1 MSALHN
7 FVTSDADASWST
19 CQFFW
24 SQLDYIFHL
33 QTGLY
38 TKNVM
43 QNHTIYESGE
53 IVSTC
58 TKFNKRVVHFDNT
71 SAEGIYVALA
81 LTLYVA
87 PAFFFEC
94 FIIPQHLSMVFLL
107 SLALQIATPLLL
119 LLQNRKLPSE

>member
-1 MSALHN
+1 
-7 FVTSDADASWST
+7 
-19 CQFFW
+19 
-24 SQLDYIFHL
+24 
-33 QTGLY
+33 
-38 TKNVM
+38 M

-87 PAFFFEC
+87 LAFFEC

-119 LLQNRKLPSE
+119 LLQNRELPSE